1 LSAWLWWGKLI
12 GSGLR
17 PDNKEESMSQDVD
30 PKAAVAG
37 PTFLREP
44 YSEEDLRLSR
54 ESEAFLSSLNESVRP
69 QQLAERFPRIVNKLT
84 TLWRRP
90 MQLDEYFD
98 ELIIDKRGNRQ
109 GFPLSILMELT
120 NLKEHFET
128 AFPVR
133 SNVWNG
139 GAANGEQRS

>member
-1 LSAWLWWGKLI
+1 
-12 GSGLR
+12 
-17 PDNKEESMSQDVD
+17 MSQDVD
-30 PKAAVAG
+30 PKAAAAG
-37 PTFLREP
+37 PTPRREP
-44 YSEEDLRLSR
+44 YREEDLRLSR
-54 ESEAFLSSLNESVRP
+54 ESEALLSSLNESVRP
-69 QQLAERFPRIVNKLT
+69 QQLAERFPRIVNKVA

-90 MQLDEYFD
+90 MQMDEYFD

-109 GFPLSILMELT
+109 GFPLSIIMELT

-128 AFPVR
+128 AAFPVR